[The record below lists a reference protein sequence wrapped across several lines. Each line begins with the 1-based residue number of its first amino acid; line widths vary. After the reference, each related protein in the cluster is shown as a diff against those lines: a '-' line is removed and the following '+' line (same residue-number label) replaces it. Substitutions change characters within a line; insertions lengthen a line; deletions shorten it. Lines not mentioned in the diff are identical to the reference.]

1 MLTAIKS
8 FFGVSNYT
16 LANYIRLSEYQMDS
30 VRMGRRSLEADAIL
44 AFHQLEKALQTE
56 IPLEDLSG
64 AQSYSAEEPKAL
76 EGLIRKNHAKLRRKQ
91 TALAKVQ
98 QHRHRALRG
107 LHACQ
112 SLLQLGTLTEHQT
125 KWVQLRERHLRLRL
139 QQNPMRTVVRLQ
151 SEIAGLETQIHFLQN
166 T

>member
-1 MLTAIKS
+1 MLNTIKTY
-8 FFGVSNYT
+8 FDIDHYA
-16 LANYIRLSEYQMDS
+16 LANYVGVSKSQIDA
-30 VRMGRRSLEADAIL
+30 VAVGRRFLETDPIL
-44 AFHQLEKALQTE
+44 AFHQLEKALQE
-56 IPLEDLSG
+56 AIAIENLSG
-64 AQSYSAEEPKAL
+64 AQHYVAEEPKAL
-76 EGLIRKNHAKLRRKQ
+76 EGLIKKKHAKLRRKQ

-112 SLLQLGTLTEHQT
+112 ALLQLGTLNKHQT

-139 QQNPMRTVVRLQ
+139 QHNPIHTVVHLQ

-166 T
+166 A